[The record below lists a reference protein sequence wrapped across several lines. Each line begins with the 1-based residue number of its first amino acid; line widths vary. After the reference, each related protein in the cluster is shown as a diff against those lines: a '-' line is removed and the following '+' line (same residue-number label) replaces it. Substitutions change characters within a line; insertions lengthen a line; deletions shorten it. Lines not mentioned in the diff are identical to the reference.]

1 MGGAIPPF
9 LHMKFTICT
18 DCHVLNAT
26 GDASFLDYHYQGDEA
41 QTRYTEINNGLD
53 KLAKHGYL
61 ITGERTDEFSK
72 QPCDSC
78 LTNLAGE
85 RYSLTTYTT
94 LNTLHENVWIHN

>member
-9 LHMKFTICT
+9 LLMKFSICT

-94 LNTLHENVWIHN
+94 LNTLHENV

>member
-9 LHMKFTICT
+9 LHMKFTICQ

-26 GDASFLDYHYQGDEA
+26 GDASFLDHYQRDEA
-41 QTRYTEINNGLD
+41 QTTRYTEINNGLD

-61 ITGERTDEFSK
+61 ITGDKTDDFSK
-72 QPCDSC
+72 EPCDSC

-94 LNTLHENVWIHN
+94 LTNTLHENV

>member
-1 MGGAIPPF
+1 MGGEIPHF
-9 LHMKFTICT
+9 LHMKFTICQ
-18 DCHVLNAT
+18 DCHALNAT

-61 ITGERTDEFSK
+61 ITGDKTDDFSK
-72 QPCDSC
+72 EPCESC

-94 LNTLHENVWIHN
+94 LTNTLHENV

>member
-1 MGGAIPPF
+1 MGGEIPPF
-9 LHMKFTICT
+9 LQMKFSICQ

-26 GDASFLDYHYQGDEA
+26 GDASFLDYQGTEA

-61 ITGERTDEFSK
+61 ITGDKTDDFSK
-72 QPCDSC
+72 EPCESC

-94 LNTLHENVWIHN
+94 LTNTLHENV